1 MVGVVTLLVVGL
13 TAVPYLLATLTA
25 APGSFFSG
33 TLMNPEDSQTYFA
46 KMLQGYKGR
55 WLYTIPFTPE
65 PHDAA
70 FVGVFY
76 VWLGQVARALGA
88 SVMVVWHGSRVIAQV
103 ILCFVTF
110 WFVVQFSWGRR
121 HRWVAY
127 LLAISGSGLGWL
139 LFLLNQPY
147 WLDAFPVDFKQ
158 PGSHLFFTLLTY
170 PHIILATVLILL
182 SVAFLARLVERPSW
196 SLAVLIGFIHLALGI
211 AYPFLLYLTALIA
224 GLHYLALLW
233 RERRINWLLGWQYAV
248 AFLIPLPLYVYF
260 AYTLRQNDVFHAWD
274 VQAITPS
281 APWPHYLVAYA
292 PFLLFGGLY
301 AWKRRDREPKS
312 VIRNPLS
319 VIRYPKS
326 VDREPKALSEV
337 EGRRKTEYGIR
348 NTGSTLILW
357 LWVLAA
363 GLLLYAPL
371 NPQRRFV
378 QGVHVPLSILAAGG
392 LVFVV
397 LPWLMA
403 TRPFRALL
411 SHERYSVA
419 GLSRFVIV
427 LFLLLMGL
435 SNFYLIASVTT
446 SAVIQ
451 QPDLLFRPVEEQELA
466 DWLRENG
473 GETAVLLGDYQTG
486 NYVAAHAGNPV
497 ALGHWAETVDYDNK
511 VAEVA
516 HFFAADTP
524 DEWRRALLD
533 RYNVVYVWHGPRE
546 QALGDFDPRQAAYL
560 RPIHTQGS
568 ITLYQVDR

>member
-1 MVGVVTLLVVGL
+1 MTEQVVGTPSSSVSRREWGIVGLITLLVVGL

-46 KMLQGYKGR
+46 KMLQGYDGR
-55 WLYTIPFTPE
+55 WLYTIPFSPE

-76 VWLGQVARALGA
+76 VWLGQVARALGV
-88 SVMVVWHGSRVIAQV
+88 SVTAVWHGSRVVAQV

-121 HRWVAY
+121 HRWTAY

-170 PHIILATVLILL
+170 PHIILATALILL
-182 SVAFLARLVERPSW
+182 SVAFLARLAERPSW
-196 SLAVLIGFIHLALGI
+196 PLAVLTGFIHLALGI

-233 RERRINWLLGWQYAV
+233 RERRIRWLLGWQYAV
-248 AFLIPLPLYVYF
+248 AFLIPLPLYLYF
-260 AYTLRQNDVFHAWD
+260 AYTLRQNAVFRAWD

-292 PFLLFGGLY
+292 PYLIFGGVY
-301 AWKRRDREPKS
+301 TWRRRGERPF
-312 VIRNPLS
+312 N
-319 VIRYPKS
+319 
-326 VDREPKALSEV
+326 
-337 EGRRKTEYGIR
+337 
-348 NTGSTLILW
+348 LILW

-392 LVFVV
+392 LVLVV
-397 LPWLMA
+397 LPWLMG

-411 SHERYSVA
+411 AHERYSVA
-419 GLSRFVIV
+419 GLSRFIIV

-451 QPDLLFRPVEEQELA
+451 QPDPLFRPVEERELA
-466 DWLRENG
+466 DWLRANDG
-473 GETAVLLGDYQTG
+473 GRTAVILGDYQTG

-497 ALGHWAETVDYDNK
+497 VLGHWAETLDYDARVN
-511 VAEVA
+511 EVA
-516 HFFAADTP
+516 QFFAADTP
-524 DEWRRALLD
+524 DDWRRALLN

-546 QALGDFDPRQAAYL
+546 QALGNFDPRQAAYL
-560 RPIHTQGS
+560 RPIHTQGN